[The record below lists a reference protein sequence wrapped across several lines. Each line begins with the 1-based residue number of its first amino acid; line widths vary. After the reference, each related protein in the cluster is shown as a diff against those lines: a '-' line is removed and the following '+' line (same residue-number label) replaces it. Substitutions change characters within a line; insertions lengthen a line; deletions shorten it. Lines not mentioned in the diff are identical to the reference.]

1 MKRSMLAALLM
12 ASLVALPPA
21 PVAARSAAPAG
32 AVRSATT
39 TISIAPQEH
48 GETAGESEDTHGK
61 ATDQETEKHAGGAA
75 EHGDEEGAHA
85 EEWGT
90 DAMMHHIVDSHE
102 LEFGSIKVAL
112 PRVPPIQIGNFEIDM
127 SPTKHVVFLWLATLL
142 TILTVWIAARR
153 ATRTQEEGEAPK
165 GMLNA
170 FETFYVY
177 LRDDVALANIGHGG
191 EKYVPYVVTLFFFIL
206 FANLLGLVP
215 FGATS
220 TSNIMVTAALA
231 LISLVVVE
239 AAGMSELGFKG
250 WLGTI
255 FYAPP
260 GLHPVMRV
268 VMLIIMTPVE
278 LIGKLAKPF
287 ALAVRLFANMTAG
300 HFVILA
306 LLGLILTYG
315 SFTRITGVAAISG
328 SLLLGLFVMFLE
340 IFVAFLQAYI
350 FTALTAVFIGL
361 IRHAH

>member
-1 MKRSMLAALLM
+1 MLVPLLLAIMMGAPPFPAATFV
-12 ASLVALPPA
+12 APTEAAVHLVSPPQDRG
-21 PVAARSAAPAG
+21 VQPADEPH
-32 AVRSATT
+32 
-39 TISIAPQEH
+39 PQETQERVSADDGH
-48 GETAGESEDTHGK
+48 GEE
-61 ATDQETEKHAGGAA
+61 A
-75 EHGDEEGAHA
+75 EHA

-90 DAMMHHIVDSHE
+90 EAMMHHIVDSNE
-102 LEFGSIKVAL
+102 LEFGSIKIGL
-112 PRVPPIQIGNFEIDM
+112 PRIPPIQVGRFEIDM
-127 SPTKHVVFLWLATLL
+127 SPTKHVIFLWIATLL
-142 TILTVWIAARR
+142 TILTVWFAARR
-153 ATRTQEEGEAPK
+153 ASRSDSGEQAP
-165 GMLNA
+165 GGLLNA
-170 FETFYVY
+170 FESFYVY

-191 EKYVPYVVTLFFFIL
+191 ERYVPYVVTLFFFVL

-215 FGATS
+215 FGATA

-231 LISLVVVE
+231 LISLAVVE
-239 AAGMSELGFKG
+239 ASGMSALGFKG

-255 FYAPP
+255 FYAPA

-315 SFTRITGVAAISG
+315 SFTRATGIAAISG

>member
-1 MKRSMLAALLM
+1 MLVPLLL
-12 ASLVALPPA
+12 AILAGTPPA
-21 PVAARSAAPAG
+21 STASVLMPSVATVNVVLHPQDHGDPPAAATPPQEVGEHAPADAG
-32 AVRSATT
+32 
-39 TISIAPQEH
+39 H
-48 GETAGESEDTHGK
+48 GED
-61 ATDQETEKHAGGAA
+61 A
-75 EHGDEEGAHA
+75 EHS

-90 DAMMHHIVDSHE
+90 EAMMHHIVDSNE
-102 LEFGSIKVAL
+102 LEFGSTKIEL
-112 PRVPPIQIGNFEIDM
+112 PRFAPIQVGRYEIDM
-127 SPTKHVVFLWLATLL
+127 SPTKHVVFLWIATLL
-142 TILTVWIAARR
+142 TILTVWFAARR
-153 ATRTQEEGEAPK
+153 ASRTDPGEQAP
-165 GMLNA
+165 GGLLNA
-170 FETFYVY
+170 FESFYVY

-191 EKYVPYVVTLFFFIL
+191 ERYVPYVVTLFFFVL

-215 FGATS
+215 FGATA

-231 LISLVVVE
+231 LISLAVVE
-239 AAGMSELGFKG
+239 ASGMSALGFKG

-255 FYAPP
+255 FYAPA
-260 GLHPVMRV
+260 GLHPVMRG

-315 SFTRITGVAAISG
+315 SFTRATGIAAIGG
-328 SLLLGLFVMFLE
+328 SLILGLFVMFLE

>member
-1 MKRSMLAALLM
+1 MKGMMLVPLLLAITMGAPPLPAATF
-12 ASLVALPPA
+12 VPPA
-21 PVAARSAAPAG
+21 EAVVQLGAPPQDHGVQPADEPHPQETQEHAPAEDG
-32 AVRSATT
+32 
-39 TISIAPQEH
+39 H
-48 GETAGESEDTHGK
+48 GEE
-61 ATDQETEKHAGGAA
+61 A
-75 EHGDEEGAHA
+75 EHAD
-85 EEWGT
+85 EWGT
-90 DAMMHHIVDSHE
+90 EAMMHHIVDSHA
-102 LEFGSIKVAL
+102 LEFGSIKIEL
-112 PRVPPIQIGNFEIDM
+112 PRIPPIRVGRFEIDM
-127 SPTKHVVFLWLATLL
+127 SPTKHVIFLWIATLL
-142 TILTVWIAARR
+142 TILTVWFAARR
-153 ATRTQEEGEAPK
+153 ASRPDSGERAP
-165 GMLNA
+165 GGLLNA
-170 FETFYVY
+170 FESFYVY

-191 EKYVPYVVTLFFFIL
+191 ERYVPYVVTLFFFVL

-215 FGATS
+215 FGATA

-231 LISLVVVE
+231 LISLAVVE
-239 AAGMSELGFKG
+239 VSGMSALGFKG

-255 FYAPP
+255 FYAPA

-315 SFTRITGVAAISG
+315 SFTRATGIAAISG